1 MTIQDFDFEG
11 RAVGE
16 LTSLDEMRL
25 NITERWV
32 SHFHDALL
40 DKYQG
45 QGPTNL
51 WVIDCRFRRPVSP

>member
-25 NITERWV
+25 NMTERWV

-40 DKYQG
+40 NKYQG
-45 QGPTNL
+45 QGLTNQL
-51 WVIDCRFRRPVSP
+51 DGLFGRQVNP

>member
-25 NITERWV
+25 NMTERWV

-45 QGPTNL
+45 QGFTDL
-51 WVIDCRFRRPVSP
+51 FLQTVAQDGQ

>member
-25 NITERWV
+25 NMTERWV

-40 DKYQG
+40 NKYQG
-45 QGPTNL
+45 QGSTNL
-51 WVIDCRFRRPVSP
+51 LVIDCRFGRSVNP